1 MKKKLPLLI
10 FLMFTSFMFTVSIK
24 AESSITCNPSNAY
37 IGDKITCSIKTDEP
51 VEVTSK
57 LSLVAGN
64 TTLEKDGNIVYEA
77 KSAGKYEVTLSTIEP
92 GFTTY
97 ATVRV
102 NEKTTAKTT
111 TTTTTKAKS
120 DNNYL
125 SSVSVNGEKIDNFSK
140 TTTKYF
146 VEVENDI
153 KKAIISG
160 VAEDDLSSVEVDGP
174 STLSVGDNEFTISV
188 TSESNTTKFYKII
201 VTRKDEEESS
211 STDIKK
217 IKIKGYNLNFDNNSK
232 TFHLNIDKEDTELD
246 ITITLK
252 DKNAEYEIEGNE
264 NLKDGSVIKINV
276 TAEDGTTDTYRII
289 IEKKES
295 NIVPLIIGLIL
306 LLMIIGVII
315 FIVIK
320 KKKGKNKNNS
330 KSIKKTNTEAPK
342 EKESEEEKTIEMP
355 VLNKE
360 SDFENSTDDD
370 ERIPIDNDEEEKTR
384 MLSFAEEEE
393 LERTRIFNS
402 DEEVGKNSEEELEKT
417 LLFKYDI
424 DDD

>member
-10 FLMFTSFMFTVSIK
+10 FLMLTSFMFTVSIK

-295 NIVPLIIGLIL
+295 NIVPLIIGLISVL
-306 LLMIIGVII
+306 IIVGIII
-315 FIVIK
+315 FIMIK
-320 KKKGKNKNNS
+320 KKKDKDKKKNNS
-330 KSIKKTNTEAPK
+330 KPIKKTNTEAPK
-342 EKESEEEKTIEMP
+342 EKELEEEKTIEMP

-402 DEEVGKNSEEELEKT
+402 DEEKEEELEKT
-417 LLFKYDI
+417 LLFKYDVE
-424 DDD
+424 DD